1 VLRFTAAGGPSMT
14 VHPSGKPISRQTH
27 AGERAAATVA
37 PDCTASASE
46 FRSLCD
52 GGAVAFCASLTV
64 GVAQGDPSFTATAS
78 GIPAPFLVLAFRSA
92 HDAGAS
98 PSLNID
104 AAGVGQEEKPFPPV
118 RSAHVACAEHV
129 PRRIE
134 PERGQV
140 TEHFREG
147 VPIVSGKEPRDVLHE
162 HESRSNVSND
172 PAILTPEARPLAA
185 EPGALSCEADVLAG
199 KTAADDVDSRESV
212 DGADVVISNSVG
224 PMLCENF
231 TAPRVP
237 FDLPQHPRAR
247 RRFDAKLQSP
257 NAREQR
263 TQRQHAAPGPSTRT
277 QRQARPSTRATY
289 HPPRRRQ

>member
-1 VLRFTAAGGPSMT
+1 
-14 VHPSGKPISRQTH
+14 
-27 AGERAAATVA
+27 
-37 PDCTASASE
+37 
-46 FRSLCD
+46 
-52 GGAVAFCASLTV
+52 
-64 GVAQGDPSFTATAS
+64 
-78 GIPAPFLVLAFRSA
+78 
-92 HDAGAS
+92 
-98 PSLNID
+98 
-104 AAGVGQEEKPFPPV
+104 V
-118 RSAHVACAEHV
+118 RCAHVACADTR

-185 EPGALSCEADVLAG
+185 ESGALSCEADVLARE
-199 KTAADDVDSRESV
+199 AATDDVDSRESV

-224 PMLCENF
+224 PVLCENF
-231 TAPRVP
+231 TTPRIP

-247 RRFDAKLQSP
+247 RRLDAELQSP

-263 TQRQHAAPGPSTRT
+263 AQRQHAAPGPSTRT
-277 QRQARPSTRATY
+277 QRHASPSTRATY
-289 HPPRRRQ
+289 HPRRRRQ